1 MMRIVIYGASGMVGR
16 GTLNQS
22 LSASDVEKVII
33 VVRRSLNIQH
43 EKLSEIVISDLNQT
57 HDLDMIKNFDACFY
71 CLGVSAS
78 GMTEAQYSAI
88 NYDLTINIAKALQAN
103 NPDMTFVYIS
113 GAGTDSTE
121 QGKIMWARVKGKT
134 ENTLKS
140 MNFKAVYLFRPAM
153 IQPLDGIES
162 QTTSYRIFYKLL
174 KPFFPI
180 IQRVAP
186 NALLTT
192 QSIADAM
199 LNAVRFGYHTEILEV
214 KDIIKLSKINL

>member
-1 MMRIVIYGASGMVGR
+1 M
-16 GTLNQS
+16 
-22 LSASDVEKVII
+22 
-33 VVRRSLNIQH
+33 
-43 EKLSEIVISDLNQT
+43 
-57 HDLDMIKNFDACFY
+57 
-71 CLGVSAS
+71 
-78 GMTEAQYSAI
+78 
-88 NYDLTINIAKALQAN
+88 
-103 NPDMTFVYIS
+103 
-113 GAGTDSTE
+113 
-121 QGKIMWARVKGKT
+121 
-134 ENTLKS
+134 KS

-214 KDIIKLSKINL
+214 KDIIKLTKINL

>member
-1 MMRIVIYGASGMVGR
+1 MKIVIYGASGMVGR
-16 GTLNQS
+16 GMLNQS

-33 VVRRSLNIQH
+33 VVRKSLNIQH
-43 EKLSEIVISDLNQT
+43 DKLSEIVTSDLNQT
-57 HDLDMIKNFDACFY
+57 HDLAIIKDFDACFY

-78 GMTEAQYSAI
+78 GMTEVQYSAI
-88 NYDLTINIAKALQAN
+88 NYDLTINIAKALQSN
-103 NPDMTFVYIS
+103 NPNMTFVYIS

-121 QGKIMWARVKGKT
+121 KGKIMWARVKGKT

-140 MNFKAVYLFRPAM
+140 MDFKAVYLLRPAM

-162 QTTSYRIFYKLL
+162 QTKSYRIIYKVL

-192 QSIADAM
+192 QSLADAM
-199 LNAVRFGYHTEILEV
+199 LNTVRFGYHTKILGV
-214 KDIIKLSKINL
+214 KDIIQLSKTNL

>member
-1 MMRIVIYGASGMVGR
+1 M
-16 GTLNQS
+16 T
-22 LSASDVEKVII
+22 
-33 VVRRSLNIQH
+33 
-43 EKLSEIVISDLNQT
+43 SDLNQT
-57 HDLDMIKNFDACFY
+57 HDLAIIKDFDACFY

-78 GMTEAQYSAI
+78 GMTEVQYSAI

-103 NPDMTFVYIS
+103 NPNMTFVYIS

-121 QGKIMWARVKGKT
+121 KGKIMWARVKGKT

-140 MNFKAVYLFRPAM
+140 MNFKAVYLLRPAM

-162 QTTSYRIFYKLL
+162 QTKNYRIFYKLL

-199 LNAVRFGYHTEILEV
+199 LNTVRFGYHTKILEV
-214 KDIIKLSKINL
+214 KDIIQLSKTNL